1 MAQAHRRI
9 IPDRGISVKWRF
21 LFLYAGAKVG
31 SGETDRSGSQRIA
44 ADRSAGGL
52 AQSEI
57 ADHQIDCRFD
67 FQSVFHAKAADR
79 IAESGIV
86 DAENFIGRQDQ
97 RTVTG
102 NIDQWI
108 HYLDRLYVGAERNDD
123 RSPRPAGNVVVLHNH
138 GMSFLLL
145 PGLG

>member
-31 SGETDRSGSQRIA
+31 SGETDRSAS
-44 ADRSAGGL
+44 GL